1 MLNISRENKLQN
13 VLISCGNMDFCIVPS
28 ILFKKSGNPLSLYT
42 PYFPLFSKISR
53 YKKIGSIR
61 DFFHTKLLRMYDHII
76 YISKSQESEIV
87 SRIGDNRNFLL
98 YENLIP
104 ERDYMPKWKKV
115 KQDVFRIAVPGR
127 LVNRQ
132 KNQIMALDILNKLL
146 ELGYKIEML
155 FIGGGKDFKMLI
167 YHFV

>member
-1 MLNISRENKLQN
+1 
-13 VLISCGNMDFCIVPS
+13 
-28 ILFKKSGNPLSLYT
+28 
-42 PYFPLFSKISR
+42 
-53 YKKIGSIR
+53 
-61 DFFHTKLLRMYDHII
+61 MYDHII

-87 SRIGDNRNFLL
+87 SRIGDNRYFLL

-167 YHFV
+167 EYANKINVSSSVIFTDWVKTPFDYYKSVDLILFTSRYEGVP